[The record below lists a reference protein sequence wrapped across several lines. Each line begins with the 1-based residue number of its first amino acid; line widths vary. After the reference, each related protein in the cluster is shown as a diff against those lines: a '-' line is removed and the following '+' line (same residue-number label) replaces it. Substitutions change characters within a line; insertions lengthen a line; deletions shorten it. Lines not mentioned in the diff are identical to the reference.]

1 MKTKEEILNQLYVS
15 PQDVKLLIP
24 TLGMELCRQ
33 LVEETRN
40 DMKEK
45 NYFVPE
51 TKPKLALTKMLRKKI
66 GV

>member
-45 NYFVPE
+45 HYFVPK

>member
-15 PQDVKLLIP
+15 PQDVKILIP

>member
-15 PQDVKLLIP
+15 PQDVKILIP

-51 TKPKLALTKMLRKKI
+51 TKPKLALTKMLRKRI

>member
-15 PQDVKLLIP
+15 PQDVKILIP

-51 TKPKLALTKMLRKKI
+51 TKPKLALTKMLSKRI

>member
-15 PQDVKLLIP
+15 PQDVKILIP

-40 DMKEK
+40 DMKTK

-51 TKPKLALTKMLRKKI
+51 TKPKLALTKMLRKRI

>member
-51 TKPKLALTKMLRKKI
+51 TKPKLALTKMLRKRI